1 MFSMLII
8 EDDDIIRRGI
18 VKIVSKMDL
27 PISSIE
33 EASNGQEA
41 LEKIRQLVP
50 ELIITDI
57 MMPFLDGLKLLKQI
71 REWELPSRTIIISGF
86 DEFSY
91 AQEAIAYGVSAYLLK
106 PVKKDKLYQVLNKM
120 IHELTKEN
128 TNRKPLLDGSQY
140 GHDVGFVT
148 RYLEEHYAED
158 IDLNKAA
165 SLVFMN
171 STYFSSLFK
180 KMTGVSFIHYLQKIR
195 VEESKKLLLNHQLK
209 IYEVAEKV
217 GFSDEKYFFRVF
229 KNTTGLTPNEF
240 RLLKAK

>member
-18 VKIVSKMDL
+18 VKIVSKMDF

-41 LEKIRQLVP
+41 LEKIRQQVP
-50 ELIITDI
+50 DIIITDI
-57 MMPFLDGLKLLKQI
+57 TMPFLDGLKLIKQI

-106 PVKKDKLYQVLNKM
+106 PVKKDKLYQVINKA
-120 IHELTKEN
+120 IQELTKDN
-128 TNRKPLLDGSQY
+128 AHRKQSLNSSSY

-171 STYFSSLFK
+171 PAYFSSLFK

-195 VEESKKLLLNHQLK
+195 VEESKKLLTNHQLK
-209 IYEVAEKV
+209 IYEVAEKA

-240 RLLKAK
+240 RSLKMK

>member
-1 MFSMLII
+1 MYSLLII

-18 VKIVSKMDL
+18 IKIVSKMDL

-50 ELIITDI
+50 DIIITDI

-71 REWELPSRTIIISGF
+71 REWGLPCRTIIISGF

-91 AQEAIAYGVSAYLLK
+91 AQEAIVYGVNAYLLK
-106 PVKKDKLYQVLNKM
+106 PVKKDKLYQSISK
-120 IHELTKEN
+120 IIQELDKDE
-128 TNRKPLLDGSQY
+128 TNRKPSVNHSQF
-140 GHDVGFVT
+140 GHDIGFVT

-165 SLVFMN
+165 SLVFM
-171 STYFSSLFK
+171 SPAYFSSLFK
-180 KMTGVSFIHYLQKIR
+180 KTTGVSFIHYLQKIR
-195 VEESKKLLLNHQLK
+195 VEESKKLLVNEHLK

-217 GFSDEKYFFRVF
+217 GFTDEKYFFRVF

-240 RLLKAK
+240 RLMKSK